1 MQYNK
6 IDLKERGIPLL
17 SVATLEKDLNS
28 KLKKNVFR
36 IQCRSGNQCDRFAEA
51 YRFIDCGIH
60 QKRSNIGENKLV
72 EPNDS
77 DSLNPELDNR
87 LEDLFG
93 NDETTS
99 PEDQAKESAAYY
111 PLSELK
117 NLILSIDWEITDEIL
132 EKLLQQIKDL
142 NMTYEHDKIVL
153 TFLQI
158 LNTLGGYIKKNRA
171 NAHPKTFKTLNSV
184 FSSLDKVVLTR
195 DMEEAEKKKILSAE
209 MNRYKQLKI
218 QIAQSKKEK
227 QKSSLKKQ
235 KAEGFSPEA
244 FSSKANTS
252 KEEFSGTDQRPDP
265 SALILTEA
273 VEEIKQYIHSEI
285 KALKEEIKSLF
296 AK

>member
-1 MQYNK
+1 
-6 IDLKERGIPLL
+6 L
-17 SVATLEKDLNS
+17 A
-28 KLKKNVFR
+28 
-36 IQCRSGNQCDRFAEA
+36 
-51 YRFIDCGIH
+51 
-60 QKRSNIGENKLV
+60 
-72 EPNDS
+72 EPNDC

-93 NDETTS
+93 NGETTL
-99 PEDQAKESAAYY
+99 PDGQAKGSEEHY

-158 LNTLGGYIKKNRA
+158 LNSLGGYIKKNRA

-195 DMEEAEKKKILSAE
+195 DMADSERKKILSAE
-209 MNRYKQLKI
+209 MNRYKKLKI

-227 QKSSLKKQ
+227 QKTSLKTQ
-235 KAEGFSPEA
+235 QAESFSPET
-244 FSSKANTS
+244 FSSKANAG
-252 KEEFSGTDQRPDP
+252 KEGLTDQRPDP
-265 SALILTEA
+265 SAEMLAEA
-273 VEEIKQYIHSEI
+273 VEEIKQYVHAEI

-296 AK
+296 EK